1 MLIIEHKRRE
11 VLQREKERLQNMDEE
26 EYDALTEEEK
36 IVFNREVQQALRE
49 RKRRELERLAK
60 EMQEKKLQQELER
73 QKEEDELKRRNK
85 KPKQGPVKEEK
96 PMKKSQTPSRQILT
110 FSKPELKNDATERK
124 VSVREQVAAEKEE
137 LNKKKKNQ
145 LSDINMLGFPLAQ
158 EQEDSEGDFP
168 KDTDKNMAQ
177 KFKTYELSLKDIQN
191 ILTYWDRKEGVLLHH
206 TAAEDASHEDGT
218 DQRQVLSSGGR
229 RGRKDK
235 ERERAER
242 ERLERARAERE
253 RLEKL
258 RVREERS
265 DGGEGKEE
273 DHEGKKDLGVPF
285 INIQMPDSEGSSW
298 KQALEND
305 RLPKAEQVQALLQDG
320 SQGAVRC

>member
-1 MLIIEHKRRE
+1 M
-11 VLQREKERLQNMDEE
+11 
-26 EYDALTEEEK
+26 T
-36 IVFNREVQQALRE
+36 
-49 RKRRELERLAK
+49 
-60 EMQEKKLQQELER
+60 
-73 QKEEDELKRRNK
+73 
-85 KPKQGPVKEEK
+85 
-96 PMKKSQTPSRQILT
+96 
-110 FSKPELKNDATERK
+110 
-124 VSVREQVAAEKEE
+124 AEKEE
-137 LNKKKKNQ
+137 LSKKKKNQ
-145 LSDINMLGFPLAQ
+145 LSDVSMLGFPLAQ
-158 EQEDSEGDFP
+158 EQEDSEGDFW
-168 KDTDKNMAQ
+168 KDTDKNVAQ

-206 TAAEDASHEDGT
+206 TAAEDASHESGT
-218 DQRQVLSSGGR
+218 DQRQVPPSSSGGR
-229 RGRKDK
+229 RGRKDR

-258 RVREERS
+258 RTQEERS
-265 DGGEGKEE
+265 EGGESKEE

-285 INIQMPDSEGSSW
+285 INIQMPDSKGSSW

>member
-1 MLIIEHKRRE
+1 M
-11 VLQREKERLQNMDEE
+11 
-26 EYDALTEEEK
+26 T
-36 IVFNREVQQALRE
+36 
-49 RKRRELERLAK
+49 
-60 EMQEKKLQQELER
+60 
-73 QKEEDELKRRNK
+73 
-85 KPKQGPVKEEK
+85 
-96 PMKKSQTPSRQILT
+96 
-110 FSKPELKNDATERK
+110 
-124 VSVREQVAAEKEE
+124 AEKEE
-137 LNKKKKNQ
+137 LNKKKNQ

-158 EQEDSEGDFP
+158 EQEDSEGDFR

-218 DQRQVLSSGGR
+218 DQRQVPSSGGR
-229 RGRKDK
+229 RGRKDR

-242 ERLERARAERE
+242 ERAEKERLERARAERE

-258 RVREERS
+258 RTQEERS

>member
-1 MLIIEHKRRE
+1 M
-11 VLQREKERLQNMDEE
+11 
-26 EYDALTEEEK
+26 
-36 IVFNREVQQALRE
+36 
-49 RKRRELERLAK
+49 
-60 EMQEKKLQQELER
+60 
-73 QKEEDELKRRNK
+73 
-85 KPKQGPVKEEK
+85 
-96 PMKKSQTPSRQILT
+96 
-110 FSKPELKNDATERK
+110 KNDAIERK

-145 LSDINMLGFPLAQ
+145 LSDVNMPGCPLAQ

-168 KDTDKNMAQ
+168 KDTDKNTAQ

-191 ILTYWDRKEGVLLHH
+191 ILTYWDRKQGVLLHH
-206 TAAEDASHEDGT
+206 AGAEVASHENGT
-218 DQRQVLSSGGR
+218 DQRQVPSSSGGR
-229 RGRKDK
+229 RGRKDR

-242 ERLERARAERE
+242 ERLERERAERE

-258 RVREERS
+258 RAQEERR

-285 INIQMPDSEGSSW
+285 INIQLPDSEGSSW

-305 RLPKAEQVQALLQDG
+305 RLPKEDQVQALLQDG
-320 SQGAVRC
+320 DVASQVAR